1 MNRPTSKGVLLRIV
15 ALVAV
20 VFLSM
25 SCTVLLREDQL
36 FFPERFPV
44 ISDDIHRENVEIR
57 IADDIS
63 LRGWLLTRSHDST
76 RPFLIYFYGGAQTV
90 MEAAI
95 ELHALVEDVEVNV
108 LAVDYRGYGF
118 SDGTPTFETVSEDSL
133 AIYDYLVSRT
143 EPEPAAVFVGGRSM
157 GTVPALKLA
166 ASRPI
171 SGVFLVSSFTDRED
185 VVSYW
190 ESLLPWYKRAFVR
203 LRPDEAAPLWTQPVE
218 LIQTLHVPVLVIHGT
233 EDKTFPPSMGRR
245 MLEESGS
252 AQKHWCQV
260 EGRGHEDL
268 PITKGP
274 ALEAIQEFIALYGR
288 TN

>member
-1 MNRPTSKGVLLRIV
+1 MKRPTSNGVLLRILE
-15 ALVAV
+15 LVAV
-20 VFLSM
+20 VFFSM
-25 SCTVLLREDQL
+25 SCTVLLREDQF
-36 FFPERFPV
+36 FFPESFPV
-44 ISDDIHRENVEIR
+44 IPDDVHRENVQIR
-57 IADDIS
+57 IADDTS
-63 LRGWLLTRSHDST
+63 LRGWLLSRSHAST

-95 ELHALVEDVEVNV
+95 ELHALVEKVEVSV

-118 SDGTPTFETVSEDSL
+118 SDGTPTFEALSEDSL

-143 EPEPAAVFVGGRSM
+143 ESEPAPIFVGGRSM
-157 GTVPALKLA
+157 GTVPALKIA
-166 ASRPI
+166 ASRQI
-171 SGVFLVSSFTDRED
+171 SGVFLVSSFTDKED

-203 LRPDEAAPLWTQPVE
+203 LRPDEATQPWTQPLE

-245 MLEESGS
+245 MFEESGS

-268 PITKGP
+268 PITQGP
-274 ALEAIQEFIALYGR
+274 ALEAIRRFIGLYGHA
-288 TN
+288 N